1 MEIAILLD
9 HDLEGFDDY
18 FEAGLRE
25 TGWDQDLTFIFKRLR
40 DYDLPDDHPDQEIWR
55 FAQQQQLWL
64 LTNNRNS
71 DDDTSLQATIK
82 RENTPDSLPVI
93 TVSDKNK
100 LVLAKYRQQA
110 VNGLVEIVISPER
123 YCGTGRLFIP

>member
-1 MEIAILLD
+1 MEIRILLD
-9 HDLEGFDDY
+9 HDLEEFDDY

-40 DYDLPDDHPDQEIWR
+40 DYGLPDDHPDQEIWR
-55 FAQQQQLWL
+55 FAQQQRLWL

-71 DDDTSLQATIK
+71 DDDASLQATIK

-100 LVLAKYRQQA
+100 LVLAEYRQQA

-123 YCGTGRLFIP
+123 YGGTGRLFIP